1 MITRMTLSGPNVLI
15 PSRKRIAA
23 QLIMENDEFL
33 MRGEP
38 SLFVKSVKRNE
49 TKGTVKVA
57 FDCGETRTFDWGQK
71 ISIKGKST
79 HRESFRKN
87 RLARAGY
94 PNYLTY
100 SA

>member
-38 SLFVKSVKRNE
+38 SLFVKSIRRNE
-49 TKGTVKVA
+49 TKGTVKVS

-71 ISIKGKST
+71 ISIKGKTT

>member
-38 SLFVKSVKRNE
+38 SLFVKSIKRNE
-49 TKGTVKVA
+49 AKGTVKVS

>member
-1 MITRMTLSGPNVLI
+1 
-15 PSRKRIAA
+15 
-23 QLIMENDEFL
+23 

-38 SLFVKSVKRNE
+38 SLFVKSIRRNE
-49 TKGTVKVA
+49 TKGTVKVS

-71 ISIKGKST
+71 ISIKGKSA

>member
-38 SLFVKSVKRNE
+38 SLFVKSIRRNE
-49 TKGTVKVA
+49 TKGTVKVS

-71 ISIKGKST
+71 ISIKGKSQ

-87 RLARAGY
+87 KLARAGY

>member
-1 MITRMTLSGPNVLI
+1 MIPRMTLSGPNVLI

-38 SLFVKSVKRNE
+38 SLFVKSIKRNE
-49 TKGTVKVA
+49 TKGTVKVS

-87 RLARAGY
+87 KLARAGY

>member
-1 MITRMTLSGPNVLI
+1 MTLSGPNVLI

-38 SLFVKSVKRNE
+38 SLFVKSIKRNE
-49 TKGTVKVA
+49 TKGTVKVS

-87 RLARAGY
+87 KLARAGY

>member
-23 QLIMENDEFL
+23 QLVMENDEFL

-38 SLFVKSVKRNE
+38 SLFVKSIKRNE
-49 TKGTVKVA
+49 TKGTVKVS

-71 ISIKGKST
+71 ISIKGKSQ

-87 RLARAGY
+87 KLARAGY

>member
-38 SLFVKSVKRNE
+38 SLFVKSIRRNE
-49 TKGTVKVA
+49 TKGTVKVS

-87 RLARAGY
+87 KLARAGY